1 MDTTTL
7 STMIKI
13 FQYLVIGILTMNGYA
28 SKINFFLKKHPTKFD
43 SFAYM
48 RPGRIGDLYN
58 VGSNLESVLDSS
70 GIYYVGIL
78 DRALYFQ
85 GKPEY
90 VNKDTNWLKK
100 FDSLYANK
108 IFLNC
113 PDSNRVLMKEYDLI
127 HELPFND
134 LDKLVYNLF
143 SNRDDVIGYH
153 WFLTPKSKKYFK
165 ILVYEKKTR
174 GGRRDFYTVAF
185 GILRDTFVAELIP
198 NY

>member
-1 MDTTTL
+1 
-7 STMIKI
+7 
-13 FQYLVIGILTMNGYA
+13 
-28 SKINFFLKKHPTKFD
+28 
-43 SFAYM
+43 
-48 RPGRIGDLYN
+48 
-58 VGSNLESVLDSS
+58 
-70 GIYYVGIL
+70 
-78 DRALYFQ
+78 
-85 GKPEY
+85 
-90 VNKDTNWLKK
+90 
-100 FDSLYANK
+100 
-108 IFLNC
+108 
-113 PDSNRVLMKEYDLI
+113 MKEYDLI

>member
-1 MDTTTL
+1 
-7 STMIKI
+7 MIKI

-113 PDSNRVLMKEYDLI
+113 PDSKRVLMKEYDLI
-127 HELPFND
+127 H
-134 LDKLVYNLF
+134 NLF

-165 ILVYEKKTR
+165 ILVYETKTR